1 MRSIEQSGATVEDA
15 TRLALAALGAAEEDV
30 EIEVLEGD
38 GTEARI
44 RVNVRT
50 PGEENGKA
58 LDAVDVACEELAKIL
73 TAMGLHAEVR
83 PLGFEDGSIRLEV
96 NGPDMGV
103 VIGKHGSTINALQ
116 YLVGLITHKRVGERV
131 RVVVDAED
139 YRSRRERTLQELAQS
154 FARRVKETGQEAV
167 LDALQSYERRIIHTA
182 LVDDPDVYTYSE
194 GEEPDRRVVISP
206 RVAGADEEADPAGAD
221 EETEQATE

>member
-1 MRSIEQSGATVEDA
+1 VLHTFSGREDPMRSIEQSGATVEDA

-30 EIEVLEGD
+30 DIEVLEGE
-38 GTEARI
+38 GAEARV
-44 RVNVRT
+44 RVNVRA
-50 PGEENGKA
+50 PDEENG
-58 LDAVDVACEELAKIL
+58 LDAAEVACEELSKIL
-73 TAMGLHAEVR
+73 TAMGLQSEVR
-83 PLGFEDGSIRLEV
+83 PKGVEDGSIRLEV

-139 YRSRRERTLQELAQS
+139 YRSRRERTLQDLAQT

-206 RVAGADEEADPAGAD
+206 RMAVDEEPG
-221 EETEQATE
+221 QAPE

>member
-1 MRSIEQSGATVEDA
+1 MQSIEQSGATVEDA

-30 EIEVLEGD
+30 DIEVLERD
-38 GTEARI
+38 GGEARI
-44 RVNVRT
+44 RVVVKEA
-50 PGEENGKA
+50 GDENGHHE
-58 LDAVDVACEELAKIL
+58 DPSEVACSVLAEIL
-73 TAMGLHAEVR
+73 AAMGLQAEVR
-83 PLGFEDGSIRLEV
+83 PIGIVDESIRLEV

-116 YLVGLITHKRVGERV
+116 YLVGLIAHKRVGERI
-131 RVVVDAED
+131 RVIVDAED
-139 YRSRRERTLQELAQS
+139 YRSRRERTLQELAQT
-154 FARRVKETGQEAV
+154 FARRVKESGQEAV

-206 RVAGADEEADPAGAD
+206 RADAPEPEEASD
-221 EETEQATE
+221 E

>member
-1 MRSIEQSGATVEDA
+1 MRSIEQSGTTVEDA

-30 EIEVLEGD
+30 EIEVLETNGA
-38 GTEARI
+38 EARV
-44 RVNVRT
+44 RVMVKAL
-50 PGEENGKA
+50 GEENGTSA
-58 LDAVDVACEELAKIL
+58 EASEVACSVLAEIL
-73 TAMGLHAEVR
+73 AAMGLKAEVR
-83 PLGFEDGSIRLEV
+83 PKGVSDGSIQLEV
-96 NGPDMGV
+96 SGPDMGV

-116 YLVGLITHKRVGERV
+116 YLVGLIAHKRIGERV

-139 YRSRRERTLQELAQS
+139 YRSRRERTLQDLAMS
-154 FARRVKETGQEAV
+154 YARRVKETGQEAV

-206 RVAGADEEADPAGAD
+206 RVPAEPA
-221 EETEQATE
+221 